1 MGGRPLNSR
10 NHEDI
15 KPQIL
20 AQHIHGGAASGQ
32 AIDVR
37 SESILEFYQNSG
49 AGNETA
55 GKDPAATEQ
64 YAF

>member
-15 KPQIL
+15 KPQLL
-20 AQHIHGGAASGQ
+20 AQHMHGGQ

-37 SESILEFYQNSG
+37 SESILEFY
-49 AGNETA
+49 
-55 GKDPAATEQ
+55 
-64 YAF
+64 

>member
-15 KPQIL
+15 KPQLL
-20 AQHIHGGAASGQ
+20 AQHMHGGVASGQ

-37 SESILEFYQNSG
+37 SESILEFY
-49 AGNETA
+49 
-55 GKDPAATEQ
+55 
-64 YAF
+64 